1 MIERELDTPLYELIR
16 EYRGGFTAGYW
27 NTMSKFWGYDLKR
40 GYMEGDD
47 PILDVVLGNFDLSNP
62 DK

>member
-1 MIERELDTPLYELIR
+1 M
-16 EYRGGFTAGYW
+16 TAGYW

-47 PILDVVLGNFDLSNP
+47 PILDAVLEDFSLANP